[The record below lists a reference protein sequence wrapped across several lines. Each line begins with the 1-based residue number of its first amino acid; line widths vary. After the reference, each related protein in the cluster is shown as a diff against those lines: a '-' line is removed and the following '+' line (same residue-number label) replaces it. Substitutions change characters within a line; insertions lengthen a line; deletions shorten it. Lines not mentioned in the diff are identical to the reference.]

1 MANIDDASDN
11 SNRGKMP
18 QLMLA
23 AAIGWADRG
32 MRVFPLQPRS
42 KVPFPGSRGCK
53 DATQDEKKIRRWWTR
68 YPDANIGIATG
79 NGLFVVDLDGQ
90 EAEHWYIDALGR
102 HGAHPETLTVG
113 TARGWHLFFWSTAKI
128 PNSVGRLAP
137 HIDIRGTGGSVVAA
151 PSVHP
156 SGHVYELVKDAEIV
170 EAPQWLVDLAMPDRE
185 PPRAPRPYTGSCAP
199 AMLGIMGMIANAP
212 KGQRNA
218 LLYWGACRASEMI
231 RQDKITLTCAH
242 DALFAAGRA
251 AGLYTSEIQATIN
264 SAFRGL

>member
-23 AAIGWADRG
+23 AAVGWADRG

-53 DATQDEKKIRRWWTR
+53 DATRDEKKIRRWWTR

-90 EAEHWYIDALGR
+90 EAENWYIDALGR
-102 HGAHPETLTVG
+102 HGAHRETLTVS

-137 HIDIRGTGGSVVAA
+137 HIDVRGTGGSVVAA

-170 EAPQWLVDLAMPDRE
+170 EAPRWLVDLAMPDRE

-199 AMLGIMGMIANAP
+199 ALKGVILAIAAAP
-212 KGQRNA
+212 KGRRNA
-218 LLYWGACRASEMI
+218 LLYWGACCVREMI
-231 RQDKITLTCAH
+231 QQDKITLTCAH